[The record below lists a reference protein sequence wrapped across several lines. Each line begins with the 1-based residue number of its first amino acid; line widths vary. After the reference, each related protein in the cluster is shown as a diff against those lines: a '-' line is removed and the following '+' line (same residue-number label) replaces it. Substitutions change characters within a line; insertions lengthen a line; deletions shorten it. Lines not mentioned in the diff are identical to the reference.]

1 MQALDFSSCT
11 LRFWSDSPCTQKQMS
26 GSLWCEWCHAEAQ
39 YWHVSNPSREKLE
52 KLNKMVYEALIRKVQ
67 FHFKL
72 GVLVD
77 LFCFV
82 LVWFGFFFYCWGGKS
97 LLLWKN
103 YLEFPRTSGFQKWE
117 VTLFTQTDQA
127 YRQVQKLLLCFHLQN
142 FVRHREHSVN
152 VPPTPTPGDLFLLD
166 LEEAWR
172 DNSHWKR
179 KRGVLFSGPGLYKY
193 QCPTRAQL
201 GWLMGMMGGRQR

>member
-1 MQALDFSSCT
+1 MHTKILERLTMYSKTNVRLSLVWMMSCRST
-11 LRFWSDSPCTQKQMS
+11 ILACFKPFKREARKIKQNGIWSIDKESTVSFQIRCSGRF
-26 GSLWCEWCHAEAQ
+26 
-39 YWHVSNPSREKLE
+39 
-52 KLNKMVYEALIRKVQ
+52 I
-67 FHFKL
+67 
-72 GVLVD
+72 
-77 LFCFV
+77 LFCFG
-82 LVWFGFFFYCWGGKS
+82 LVWMFFLLLGGKKS